1 MVIGQ
6 STLAQQLIS
15 LTLRQDLDYIAWQN
29 PLTLP
34 NQTCALV
41 LQSCKCLVL
50 EAMSDKNKRKNPPSA
65 LELVVSVV
73 QASSNA
79 HVLTC
84 IDSDQWSANVEHMEG
99 MVQVDP
105 DHGHTLMVIS
115 LAVNCCCCCELNH
128 LESLIPMC

>member
-29 PLTLP
+29 LLTLP

-41 LQSCKCLVL
+41 LQSCKWLVI
-50 EAMSDKNKRKNPPSA
+50 EAMSDNKKRKNPPSA

-73 QASSNA
+73 QASEL

-84 IDSDQWSANVEHMEG
+84 IESDQWSANVEHMEG

-115 LAVNCCCCCELNH
+115 LVVNCCRCSELNH
-128 LESLIPMC
+128 LDSGVLT

>member
-29 PLTLP
+29 LLTFP
-34 NQTCALV
+34 NQTCTLV
-41 LQSCKCLVL
+41 LQSCKFLVI
-50 EAMSDKNKRKNPPSA
+50 EAMSDNKKRKNPPSA

-73 QASSNA
+73 QASEL

-84 IDSDQWSANVEHMEG
+84 IESDQWSANVEHMEG

-115 LAVNCCCCCELNH
+115 LAVNCCCSELNH

>member
-1 MVIGQ
+1 
-6 STLAQQLIS
+6 
-15 LTLRQDLDYIAWQN
+15 
-29 PLTLP
+29 
-34 NQTCALV
+34 
-41 LQSCKCLVL
+41 
-50 EAMSDKNKRKNPPSA
+50 MSDNKKRKNPPSA

-73 QASSNA
+73 QASEL

-84 IDSDQWSANVEHMEG
+84 IESDQWSANVEHMEG

-115 LAVNCCCCCELNH
+115 LAVNCCCCSELNH

>member
-1 MVIGQ
+1 M
-6 STLAQQLIS
+6 
-15 LTLRQDLDYIAWQN
+15 
-29 PLTLP
+29 
-34 NQTCALV
+34 
-41 LQSCKCLVL
+41 LQSCKCLVI
-50 EAMSDKNKRKNPPSA
+50 EAMSDNKKRKNPPSA

-115 LAVNCCCCCELNH
+115 LAVNCCCCSELNH